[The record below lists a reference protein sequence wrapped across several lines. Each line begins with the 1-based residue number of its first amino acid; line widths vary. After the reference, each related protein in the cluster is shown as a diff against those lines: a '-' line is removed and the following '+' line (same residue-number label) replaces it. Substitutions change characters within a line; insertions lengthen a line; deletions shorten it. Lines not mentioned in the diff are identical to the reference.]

1 LIKKDILTLVDFSL
15 SSNSKRLWVIN
26 LATGDILFH
35 SLVAH
40 GRNTGDEF
48 ASNFQMLQSPI
59 KVVWAFIPGRNL

>member
-48 ASNFQMLQSPI
+48 ASNFQMLSY
-59 KVVWAFIPGRNL
+59 KVV

>member
-1 LIKKDILTLVDFSL
+1 LILACRLIQ
-15 SSNSKRLWVIN
+15 RLWVIN

-48 ASNFQMLQSPI
+48 ASNFQMLQSP
-59 KVVWAFIPGRNL
+59 KSSLGFMLQAKFIMANMECLLN